1 MQTEQELS
9 YDVFYKE
16 KFITFVAY
24 CCSRFEIN
32 EPDAEDMVAE
42 AFDLLWKNWDEIQ
55 PHDSKSLSLWM
66 YSTLHKKRKNY
77 FRLRRHNNISYEDY
91 IMTNRTKIEMTSY
104 IDDIN
109 ERDEYELFVKY
120 LAEIEASLTED
131 NAKLFH
137 MIVVEK
143 RDAEYIATQ
152 LNCKPQNTYLKWH
165 RLKRKLKKIIPQII
179 KTDVLEKNL

>member
-1 MQTEQELS
+1 
-9 YDVFYKE
+9 
-16 KFITFVAY
+16 
-24 CCSRFEIN
+24 
-32 EPDAEDMVAE
+32 
-42 AFDLLWKNWDEIQ
+42 
-55 PHDSKSLSLWM
+55 
-66 YSTLHKKRKNY
+66 
-77 FRLRRHNNISYEDY
+77 
-91 IMTNRTKIEMTSY
+91 MTSY

-143 RDAEYIATQ
+143 RDAEYIAKQ

>member
-1 MQTEQELS
+1 MQTEQELP
-9 YDVFYKE
+9 YDIFYKD
-16 KFITFVAY
+16 KFNTFVAF

-55 PHDSKSLSLWM
+55 PHDAKSLSLWM

-120 LAEIEASLTED
+120 LVEIEASLTED

-143 RDAEYIATQ
+143 RDAEYIAKQ

-165 RLKRKLKKIIPQII
+165 RLKRKLRKIIAQII
-179 KTDVLEKNL
+179 NSTVLEKNL